1 MDDVDYGWP
10 TDADGIIRMS
20 GGILMNINLRQ
31 PQAHDTMFVSGT
43 GQATKLEQ
51 LEEGRMAWTVDQVVY
66 IGSHKPYEEMTHP
79 GGPRPLRLV
88 YPLPELEPGTIR
100 SVWSSRIH
108 FPASLGSTEITPLHR
123 YYGRSDS
130 CMAGS
135 SSRYAGMNTVTN
147 PCRSPCFTCTA
158 F

>member
-79 GGPRPLRLV
+79 GGLNVMFADTHVR
-88 YPLPELEPGTIR
+88 
-100 SVWSSRIH
+100 W
-108 FPASLGSTEITPLHR
+108 FNAEIPKHMERNFAHEWLLDDVDGR
-123 YYGRSDS
+123 Y
-130 CMAGS
+130 
-135 SSRYAGMNTVTN
+135 
-147 PCRSPCFTCTA
+147 
-158 F
+158 